1 MKYYNSFAAFNSDD
15 DEVEEGEITKRDE
28 LFMLGRAFWE
38 EQQKGNVM
46 SWGDWCDEENDD
58 NGIQSGDE
66 CIVWKGAHGSNKN
79 QSKSPNNVRENNN

>member
-1 MKYYNSFAAFNSDD
+1 MKYHNSFAALNTN
-15 DEVEEGEITKRDE
+15 DEVEEGEITKQEE

-38 EQQKGNVM
+38 EQQKGNIM

-66 CIVWKGAHGSNKN
+66 CIVWKGAHGSNTK